1 MREKDK
7 SIFVKPHTRQTT
19 RFSGKTRIL
28 SDRRPAC
35 VVLVLT
41 LAALASCANPYV
53 DSRREAGQ
61 KQPVGRSTPDMV
73 AICFSPSQT
82 PREQLTALAQ
92 PECAKTGRVA
102 TYDHED
108 PWSCT
113 LLAPNRAYY
122 RCAAKP

>member
-19 RFSGKTRIL
+19 RFSRETPSL
-28 SDRRPAC
+28 SNRGPAYA
-35 VVLVLT
+35 VLVLT

-61 KQPVGRSTPDMV
+61 KLPVGRSTPDMV
-73 AICFSPSQT
+73 AICFSPSKT
-82 PREQLTALAQ
+82 PREQLTALVQ

-102 TYDHED
+102 AFDHED

-113 LLAPNRAYY
+113 LLAPTRAYY

>member
-7 SIFVKPHTRQTT
+7 SIFVKPHPRQTH
-19 RFSGKTRIL
+19 RFSAKTRVP
-28 SDRRPAC
+28 SGPRPAY
-35 VVLVLT
+35 VVLVLA

-61 KQPVGRSTPDMV
+61 KQPVGTSTPDMV

-92 PECAKTGRVA
+92 PECAKTGRTA
-102 TYDHED
+102 AFDHED

-113 LLAPNRAYY
+113 LLAPTRAYY
-122 RCAAKP
+122 RCTAKP

>member
-7 SIFVKPHTRQTT
+7 SIFVKPQLTETH
-19 RFSGKTRIL
+19 RFPGKTWVW
-28 SDRRPAC
+28 AMAGMAFA
-35 VVLVLT
+35 
-41 LAALASCANPYV
+41 LAACASPYV

-61 KQPVGRSTPDMV
+61 KQPVGASTPDMV

-82 PREQLTALAQ
+82 PRDQLTALAQ

-102 TYDHED
+102 AFDHED

-113 LLAPNRAYY
+113 LLARNRAFY
-122 RCAAKP
+122 RCTAKP